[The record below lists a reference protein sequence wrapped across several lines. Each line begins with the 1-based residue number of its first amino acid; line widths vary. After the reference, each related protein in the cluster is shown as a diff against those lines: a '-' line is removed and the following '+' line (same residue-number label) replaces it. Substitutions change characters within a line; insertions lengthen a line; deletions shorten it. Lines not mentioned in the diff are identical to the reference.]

1 MPNHAPARHSCASA
15 GCLLAD
21 HGFTPDPGRIEVTDS
36 TVVFY
41 HYTRDERAERVLE
54 AGGGL
59 WARLPVVLAPPDLEG
74 HYLVEGLLEPLPL
87 WMTGSPYFG
96 DLGYEMLREF
106 VGDLLLR
113 VELPRDFPG
122 LYVADYAHVL
132 ERKHVSRRGRPA
144 LDLGYYTSTGR
155 EMCRS
160 EASSYIPA
168 AQYRGGH
175 LAPSV
180 KMTRRGEGLAVP
192 ANYIA
197 VSDVQPLR

>member
-1 MPNHAPARHSCASA
+1 MRQR
-15 GCLLAD
+15 GVLLAD
-21 HGFTPDPGRIEVTDS
+21 HGFIPDPGRIELTDS

-59 WARLPVVLAPPDLEG
+59 WARLPVVLAPPGLEG
-74 HYLVEGLLEPLPL
+74 CYLVEGLLQPLPL

-96 DLGYEMLREF
+96 DLGFEMLREF

-113 VELPRDFPG
+113 VEVPRDFPG
-122 LYVADYAHVL
+122 LYVADYAHAL
-132 ERKHVSRRGRPA
+132 EGKHVSRRGRPA
-144 LDLGYYTSTGR
+144 LDLGYDTSTGR
-155 EMCRS
+155 EMVRS
-160 EASSYIPA
+160 ETNSYVPA

-175 LAPSV
+175 LAPSLKV
-180 KMTRRGEGLAVP
+180 TRRGEGLAVP
-192 ANYIA
+192 AKYIA

>member
-1 MPNHAPARHSCASA
+1 MRQR
-15 GCLLAD
+15 GVLLAD

-59 WARLPVVLAPPDLEG
+59 WARLPVVLAPPGLEG
-74 HYLVEGLLEPLPL
+74 HYLVEGLLEPLPF

-96 DLGYEMLREF
+96 DLGFEMLREF

-113 VELPRDFPG
+113 GEVPRDFPG
-122 LYVADYAHVL
+122 LYVADYAHAL
-132 ERKHVSRRGRPA
+132 EGKHVSRRGRPA
-144 LDLGYYTSTGR
+144 LDLGYDTSTGR
-155 EMCRS
+155 EMVRS
-160 EASSYIPA
+160 EANSYVPA

-175 LAPSV
+175 LAPSLKV
-180 KMTRRGEGLAVP
+180 TRRGEGLAVP
-192 ANYIA
+192 AKYIA